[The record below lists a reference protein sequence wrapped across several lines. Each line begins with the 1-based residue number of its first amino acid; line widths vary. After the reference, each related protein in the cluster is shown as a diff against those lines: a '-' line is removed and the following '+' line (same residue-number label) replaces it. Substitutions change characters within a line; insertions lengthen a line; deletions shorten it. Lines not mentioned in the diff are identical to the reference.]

1 MAPPGRWTLLSV
13 AAGIALAL
21 IPVLRSLRSADPAE
35 QPVRKLAPA
44 PSAVVPQKPP
54 EPPEPRL
61 EGLDPLRIEERGER
75 LVSPLPDDRAA
86 ELALDPVLQRTAR
99 TLLARYRMPEAGI
112 VVSEV
117 KTGKILAYASFV
129 RDDEPYDVN
138 VRARAPAASIF
149 KVVTGAALV
158 EKAGLRAETKQCYHG
173 GRSRIVASELE
184 DDPKRDNACAT
195 LAEAMGKSINVV
207 FARLAQKHLAPADLL
222 AMGGALGF
230 GAPIP
235 FPLPNE
241 PSAINVPSEPLEFA
255 RTSAGFWNTTL
266 SPLAGAVLAQ
276 TIASGGV
283 MLEPRFVTGVLR
295 GNERVWSEPPEPRVL
310 RRAIRS
316 TTAAELTEMMI
327 ETVASGSARKAFR
340 DERGRP
346 YLPGIE
352 VAGKTGTLSDHQ
364 ADRHYTWFVGF
375 APARAPEIAVSVLV
389 VNTPIWHIKAPGL
402 ARDMLR
408 AHFARRGARGVMPPS

>member
-1 MAPPGRWTLLSV
+1 
-13 AAGIALAL
+13 
-21 IPVLRSLRSADPAE
+21 
-35 QPVRKLAPA
+35 
-44 PSAVVPQKPP
+44 VVPQKPP

-112 VVSEV
+112 VVSEG

>member
-1 MAPPGRWTLLSV
+1 MAPLGRWTLVSA

-21 IPVLRSLRSADPAE
+21 VPVLHSLRSADSAE
-35 QPVRKLAPA
+35 QPVQKLAPA
-44 PSAVVPQKPP
+44 PSASVPPKPP

-61 EGLDPLRIEERGER
+61 EGLDVLRIEERGER
-75 LVSPLPDDRAA
+75 LVSPLPQNRAA
-86 ELALDPVLQRTAR
+86 ELALDPALQRTAR
-99 TLLARYRMPEAGI
+99 SLLTRYRMPEAGI
-112 VVSEV
+112 VVSEIE
-117 KTGKILAYASFV
+117 TGKLLAYASFV
-129 RDDEPYDVN
+129 REGEPYDVN
-138 VRARAPAASIF
+138 VRATAPAASIF
-149 KVVTGAALV
+149 KIVTGAALV
-158 EKAGLRAETKQCYHG
+158 EKAGLRATTKQCYHG
-173 GRSRIVASELE
+173 GRSRIVASELV
-184 DDPKRDNACAT
+184 DDPKRDSACAT
-195 LAEAMGKSINVV
+195 LATAMGKSINVV
-207 FARLAQKHLAPADLL
+207 FARLAQKHLKPADLL

-241 PSAINVPSEPLEFA
+241 PSAIHVPEEPLEFA

-276 TIASGGV
+276 TIARGGV
-283 MLEPRFVTGVLR
+283 MLEPRRVTGVLR
-295 GNERVWSEPPEPRVL
+295 GDERVWSEPPEPRVL

-327 ETVASGSARKAFR
+327 ETVASGSARRSFR

-352 VAGKTGTLSDHQ
+352 VAGKTGTLSDHE

-375 APARAPEIAVSVLV
+375 APARAPEVAVSVLV

-408 AHFARRGARGVMPPS
+408 AYFARQGARGVMPPS